1 MVYVLGPI
9 RVTEH
14 QHSDSKIIAR
24 FEAKDEDSGAFGQ
37 VVYSLAENQET
48 DIFEHFS
55 VSTLN
60 NEGVLKLESELD
72 FEEKS
77 LYQIV
82 IEASDRASLGQTNTV
97 QATLI
102 VEVEDVSDQPPEWIS
117 VPAVT
122 RIQEDVPL
130 FTPVS
135 TSFSSSQAQKVYY
148 KHVGTREGVIY

>member
-1 MVYVLGPI
+1 M
-9 RVTEH
+9 TEH
-14 QHSDSKIIAR
+14 HHSDSKIIAR

-135 TSFSSSQAQKVYY
+135 TSFSSSPAQKVYY
-148 KHVGTREGVIY
+148 KHV